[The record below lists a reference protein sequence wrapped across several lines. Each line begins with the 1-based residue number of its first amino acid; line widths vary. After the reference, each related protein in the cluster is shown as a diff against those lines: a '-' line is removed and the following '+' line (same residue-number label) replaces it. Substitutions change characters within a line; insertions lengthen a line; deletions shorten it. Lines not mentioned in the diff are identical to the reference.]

1 MDAPWMRLS
10 RLTEAGLSW
19 SLAKGAPHIKICSVD
34 SAANPLTV
42 QALWDTITAVGG
54 SNLALPS
61 KYSIVG
67 ATLLRDT
74 HRAMQFSNKL
84 RDLGTKYSGLKG
96 NSKHP
101 FHIALEPPAAWRL
114 SILDHFK
121 NESGAKC

>member
-1 MDAPWMRLS
+1 MRLS

-42 QALWDTITAVGG
+42 QALWDTITSVGG

-61 KYSIVG
+61 NFSIVG

-74 HRAMQFSNKL
+74 HRAMQVICA
-84 RDLGTKYSGLKG
+84 
-96 NSKHP
+96 P
-101 FHIALEPPAAWRL
+101 CIAASATRMPSCPLACGYLCVELMLTR
-114 SILDHFK
+114 
-121 NESGAKC
+121 